1 MPKYSIVTPVFNS
14 FKLMTRY
21 FESLLNQTFKDFE
34 VVLVDDCSSDG
45 SYEQLKKYCEN
56 SPLNISLLKTETNA
70 GPGNA
75 RNIGMYAAQGE
86 WLTFIDND
94 DWVDIR
100 LLEKIE
106 EVLSKND
113 VDSIIYDYY
122 ITNGKSKKIAH
133 SMYFGSGGAVSLSD
147 CMIYVRNHTV
157 GKFYKLSKCINKGIK
172 FPPIKRCEDVAFVM
186 RAIIAC
192 GSAYYLDEP
201 LYYYYQR
208 PTSLSNNTSLD
219 ETDMIK
225 AFGFLEQDL
234 SVDYSKE
241 LTEKSV
247 SDLFYGVLLMM
258 CKAGKCKKE
267 IVSYIN
273 EYENRYPN
281 WENTEIIKHLGK
293 AKKAFLKLAKNRN
306 VAGMKV
312 FSIVHSLL
320 VSWR

>member
-94 DWVDIR
+94 DWVDIH

-106 EVLSKND
+106 RVQEKSEAN
-113 VDSIIYDYY
+113 SIIYDYY
-122 ITNGKSKKIAH
+122 TTNGKDNKVAR
-133 SMYFGSGGAVSLSD
+133 SMYYGTSGEISLSN

-157 GKFYKLSKCINKGIK
+157 GKFYKLSKCRDKGIK
-172 FPPIKRCEDVAFVM
+172 FPPLKRCEDVAFVI

-192 GSAYYLDEP
+192 ESAYYLAEP

-208 PTSLSNNTSLD
+208 PMSLSNNASLD
-219 ETDMIK
+219 ESDMIK
-225 AFGFLEQDL
+225 AFNILE
-234 SVDYSKE
+234 KE
-241 LTEKSV
+241 FKNVYPRELMEKSV
-247 SDLFYGVLLMM
+247 PDILYGVLLMM
-258 CKAGKCKKE
+258 CKAGKRNRE
-267 IVSYIN
+267 IIEYIN
-273 EYENRYPN
+273 NSSHFSSFS
-281 WENTEIIKHLGK
+281 IKVEK
-293 AKKAFLKLAKNRN
+293 N
-306 VAGMKV
+306 VALASAICLRTDFV
-312 FSIVHSLL
+312 FMVFKADNKFCFNICLS
-320 VSWR
+320 